1 MLPTRIA
8 LVLRADLPPGL
19 AANAAAV
26 LGLSLGARLPDT
38 IGDDGKDADGT
49 THLGIT
55 SHPVPV
61 LTADAAT
68 IKALHA
74 ADGVTAIGFTEVARR
89 ARAYDAYL
97 EDLARAHD
105 PEFVAVALHG
115 PREVVTRLTRKLPLM
130 P

>member
-1 MLPTRIA
+1 MLPTRIV

-26 LGLSLGARLPDT
+26 LGLSLGARLPGT
-38 IGDDGKDADGT
+38 VGADGEDADGT
-49 THLGIT
+49 THPGIT

-115 PREVVTRLTRKLPLM
+115 PRAVITRLTRELPLM
-130 P
+130 S